1 MSDVAEYRANEAV
14 LRARE
19 MFRRAL
25 SAWAM
30 DTLALRRAGLDKP
43 CVRTRGRALTAR
55 AA

>member
-1 MSDVAEYRANEAV
+1 MSNVAENRADEGV

-30 DTLALRRAGLDKP
+30 DTLALRRAGLDRP
-43 CVRTRGRALTAR
+43 CVRARGRVLTAR